1 MISQE
6 KLQKSKHFNSLDHI
20 QKQMI
25 LKKAN
30 REKISLG
37 LKMSELKSFE
47 FWVENRSPSERV
59 INIVYELINN
69 ETDGR
74 ISEDL

>member
-1 MISQE
+1 
-6 KLQKSKHFNSLDHI
+6 LDHI

-47 FWVENRSPSERV
+47 FWVENRSPSER
-59 INIVYELINN
+59 IKTIVKELINN
-69 ETDGR
+69 EKDDKY
-74 ISEDL
+74 IAN

>member
-20 QKQMI
+20 HKQMI

-37 LKMSELKSFE
+37 LKMSEIKSFD
-47 FWVENRSPSERV
+47 FWVENQSPSER
-59 INIVYELINN
+59 IKTIVKELINN
-69 ETDGR
+69 EKDDKY
-74 ISEDL
+74 IAN

>member
-20 QKQMI
+20 QKQII

-30 REKISLG
+30 RERISLG
-37 LKMSELKSFE
+37 LKMSELRSFD
-47 FWVENRSPSERV
+47 FWVENQSPSERV
-59 INIVYELINN
+59 RNIVEELIIN
-69 ETDGR
+69 E
-74 ISEDL
+74 L

>member
-6 KLQKSKHFNSLDHI
+6 KLQKIKHFNSLDHI

-47 FWVENRSPSERV
+47 FWVENQTPSERV
-59 INIVYELINN
+59 RNIVEELIDN
-69 ETDGR
+69 EKK
-74 ISEDL
+74 

>member
-6 KLQKSKHFNSLDHI
+6 KLQKIEHFNSLDHI
-20 QKQMI
+20 QKQMV

-37 LKMSELKSFE
+37 LKMSELKGFE

-59 INIVYELINN
+59 RNIVQELIDN